1 MTTKKEIQETIPVE
15 KKTWKT
21 INTLPVNLE
30 KLQSLQ
36 SMEKIAYLALC
47 GWRMEVELRNEIEY
61 IYAIR
66 YIDRK
71 KRRIYIARKDS
82 LNLDL

>member
-1 MTTKKEIQETIPVE
+1 MATQDTHEDSSSTQ

-21 INTLPVNLE
+21 ISSQPVDLE
-30 KLQSLQ
+30 IMKSKHG
-36 SMEKIAYLALC
+36 MDRIAYLALC
-47 GWRMEVELRNEIEY
+47 GWRIEVELRNEIEY

-71 KRRIYIARKDS
+71 KRRIYIGRKDS
-82 LNLDL
+82 IDFE